1 MSGRAEPELF
11 VLTGGCLQPTSSAEL
26 KGIFKRQST
35 DVARRL
41 RAAAERIAELEDKRE
56 TRNAM
61 RRLRK
66 EMRAWDRIGGRQIR
80 IRMPKP
86 PVGRRQR
93 TPKVQ
98 ISRAGKKPIPLPRNR
113 APIIDRK
120 GRKGIFLD
128 LEYDGAQKERKG
140 VARRRI
146 VYQFLLDHAETMLGM
161 PIFCSNMG
169 DDENEV
175 LACADMLEMVNR
187 AARKN
192 AKVGINAILQC
203 PSELDLA
210 GRVEFLNRVA
220 RHFESL
226 GIAYCMT
233 LHRPDPDGD
242 QRNHHLHIWFT
253 LRSIEHVGVR
263 DWSVGEQLRT
273 DLDGSEAMYTLRREC
288 ADIAT
293 ETCYAQGHN
302 VRYTHLSNPARGLP
316 HTAQQKLGK
325 RRTEKVR
332 RGEFDAINEAN
343 RQLIKDNEVLAD
355 EIAERKARA
364 VRPIII
370 PALSTISVP
379 SIVAPPVIKLPA
391 PLMIKLDP
399 VIDHA
404 NSAARIEG
412 PFAPHID
419 GHAFV
424 EVEHKVVHSDL
435 EYARTVKL
443 PNNIQHPKQA
453 SKGFYLTVQMPPE
466 NAPFATIQITAS
478 QINARDHQLPFI
490 QIAEQLNVGN
500 MLSPKILEPRRTRS
514 LAPQPTI
521 QFPEISMLRH
531 RGIAQISVP
540 NAFVKSTPITIK
552 CATSIPPVAPFIKVP
567 VAAGVSLPTL
577 FEPIVLKQQAST
589 LSDTEVRQ
597 NDLVAEIAGLLAG
610 LDNGALASKPFVETT
625 PVRSAQSKDGV
636 FADMLR
642 REALRQTPAN
652 QRASGANP
660 SLDPWAMMMR
670 KISERDRSK
679 ISRGSP
685 DSEHISHMS
694 KNVPGD
700 APGPLQAPASTPPS
714 AMPAHLDKSA
724 MASTGA
730 AVPSLPPTAQA
741 VTPEK
746 VIAIEPSNVGLSN
759 NEFRDAVI
767 HALRSPERLTGD
779 ALQTAIANMDA
790 WYKND
795 KHVVVGLINSQ
806 FDRLASNQ
814 TVKQWRLL
822 RRKRRSIEEQK
833 QYRKLTAQLDTD
845 EALIAWIRSQ
855 APLVELL
862 LRKAAQQI
870 SLKDHEGQQSLKVS
884 ETGSTTAQTELA
896 PKADD
901 LMKPYDDALKS
912 KSPSI
917 KAWVRARFRGD
928 SAQRLSAAQR
938 IRNDDQA
945 ENEAA
950 ALDPLIYNAILDDA
964 PNRHVKTQ
972 HVGPLRGQ
980 MIQIDR
986 GLGIEPD

>member
-11 VLTGGCLQPTSSAEL
+11 VLAGSCLQPASSAQL
-26 KGIFKRQST
+26 KDIFKRQST
-35 DVARRL
+35 KVARRL
-41 RAAAERIAELEDKRE
+41 RAASERIAELEDKRE

-61 RRLRK
+61 RRLRR
-66 EMRAWDRIGGRQIR
+66 EMRGWDRIGGRQIR
-80 IRMPKP
+80 ICMPKP
-86 PVGRRQR
+86 PVAPRRR

-98 ISRAGKKPIPLPRNR
+98 ISRASNKPIPLPSNR
-113 APIIDRK
+113 GPIIDRK

-146 VYQFLLDHAETMLGM
+146 EYQFLLDHAETMLGM
-161 PIFCSNMG
+161 PLFCSNMG

-210 GRVEFLNRVA
+210 GRVAFLNRVA

-253 LRSIEHVGVR
+253 LRSIEQVGVR

-302 VRYTHLSNPARGLP
+302 VRYTHLSNPARGLS

-355 EIAERKARA
+355 EIAERKALA

-379 SIVAPPVIKLPA
+379 SIVAPPVIKLTA
-391 PLMIKLDP
+391 PLMIKLEP
-399 VIDHA
+399 VIDHV

-412 PFAPHID
+412 PFAPQID
-419 GHAFV
+419 GHAIV
-424 EVEHKVVHSDL
+424 EVGHKVVHSDL
-435 EYARTVKL
+435 EYARAVKL
-443 PNNIQHPKQA
+443 PINIQHPKQA
-453 SKGFYLTVQMPPE
+453 GKGLSLKAQMPPK
-466 NAPFATIQITAS
+466 NSPPAKIHITVS
-478 QINARDHQLPFI
+478 QINVRDHQLQFI
-490 QIAEQLNVGN
+490 QIVERLNVGN
-500 MLSPKILEPRRTRS
+500 MLSPKMFEPHRTPNIAS
-514 LAPQPTI
+514 QPTI
-521 QFPEISMLRH
+521 ELREKPILRH
-531 RGIAQISVP
+531 RGIEPVNFP
-540 NAFVKSTPITIK
+540 NAFVKSTPTTIK
-552 CATSIPPVAPFIKVP
+552 YATSVPVVAPFIKVP
-567 VAAGVSLPTL
+567 VAVKVSLPML
-577 FEPIVLKQQAST
+577 FEPFVLKQQAST
-589 LSDTEVRQ
+589 FSDTEVRQ
-597 NDLVAEIAGLLAG
+597 NDLVAELAGLLAG
-610 LDNGALASKPFVETT
+610 LDNGALASKPIVETA

-652 QRASGANP
+652 QRASGANLP
-660 SLDPWAMMMR
+660 LDPWAMMMR
-670 KISERDRSK
+670 EISERDRSK

-685 DSEHISHMS
+685 DSEHISDMS

-700 APGPLQAPASTPPS
+700 ARGPLQAPANAPLAP
-714 AMPAHLDKSA
+714 MPAPLVKPS
-724 MASTGA
+724 MAHTGDGIPA
-730 AVPSLPPTAQA
+730 LPPTAQT

-746 VIAIEPSNVGLSN
+746 VIATGPSNVGPSN
-759 NEFRDAVI
+759 NEFKDAVME
-767 HALRSPERLTGD
+767 ALRSPERLTGD
-779 ALQTAIANMDA
+779 TLQTAIANMDA
-790 WYKND
+790 WHKTD
-795 KHVVVGLINSQ
+795 KHVLVGLIKSQ

-814 TVKQWRLL
+814 TVMQWRLL
-822 RRKRRSIEEQK
+822 RRKQRSAEEEK
-833 QYRKLTAQLDTD
+833 QYRKLTAQLNTD

-862 LRKAAQQI
+862 LRRAAQQI
-870 SLKDHEGQQSLKVS
+870 SLKDNEGQQSLKVS
-884 ETGSTTAQTELA
+884 ETGSTTAQTEPA

-917 KAWVRARFRGD
+917 KAWVRAHFRGD

-945 ENEAA
+945 ESEAA
-950 ALDPLIYNAILDDA
+950 ALHPLIYNAILDDA

-980 MIQIDR
+980 IIQIDR